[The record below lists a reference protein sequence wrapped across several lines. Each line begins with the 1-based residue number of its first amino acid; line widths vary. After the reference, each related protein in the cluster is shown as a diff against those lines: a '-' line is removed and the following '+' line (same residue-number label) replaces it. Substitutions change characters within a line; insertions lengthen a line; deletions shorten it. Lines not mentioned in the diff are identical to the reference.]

1 MKDSTPVQ
9 ALSVAPNTK
18 NSNYP
23 EPFASQVGIRT
34 KRRLG
39 DAFGLENFGVNIT
52 ELAPGAMSALK
63 HAHATQDEFVYLL
76 EGMLTLVTGDAEYEM
91 LPGDCVGFRAG
102 IGTPHHLVNKSGVAA
117 RFLEIGDRSVGDV
130 VTYPDDDLQAR
141 YLDGVGWKFFRRD
154 GSAY

>member
-1 MKDSTPVQ
+1 MCIRDS
-9 ALSVAPNTK
+9 
-18 NSNYP
+18 
-23 EPFASQVGIRT
+23 IRT

-76 EGMLTLVTGDAEYEM
+76 QGSITLFAGDAEYEM

-102 IGTPHHLVNKSGVAA
+102 TGTAHHLVNRSDETA
-117 RFLEIGDRSVGDV
+117 RFLEIGDRSVGDA

-141 YLDGVGWKFFRRD
+141 YVDGAGWKFFQRD
-154 GSAY
+154 GNAY